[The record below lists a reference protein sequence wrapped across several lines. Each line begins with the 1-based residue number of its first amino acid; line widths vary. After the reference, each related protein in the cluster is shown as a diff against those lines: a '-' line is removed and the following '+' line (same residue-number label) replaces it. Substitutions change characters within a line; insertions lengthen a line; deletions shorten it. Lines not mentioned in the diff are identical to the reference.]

1 MNEYNMKLINNCC
14 KHTHTHKFSDH
25 QHLNKKQQ
33 ISLGFVMRYHEIRR
47 HLKRLAS
54 WSDINNLSPQ
64 VPTLS
69 TCYALR
75 IWFYCR
81 AKGPSE
87 ATRRVGLKL
96 HNGNPWR
103 IQDPNKGQWWVYI
116 DWSVSVW
123 ILYFALMLVYLS
135 SLYELGLICN
145 MWRIGKDE
153 HYIFSTCRLESSLP
167 LLIKQHFATPLASW
181 LERQKLIQG
190 SLWHPAL
197 PRWLVLSA
205 MTTSQL
211 SKVWA
216 KNSEWLRNQLASWLQ
231 LLQLDSWLGQTTN
244 ICQTPHLLEEF
255 ALWSL
260 RLRIW
265 SALNELE
272 PPWVCQPS
280 QWNWPQ
286 AQLA

>member
-1 MNEYNMKLINNCC
+1 
-14 KHTHTHKFSDH
+14 
-25 QHLNKKQQ
+25 
-33 ISLGFVMRYHEIRR
+33 MR
-47 HLKRLAS
+47 
-54 WSDINNLSPQ
+54 
-64 VPTLS
+64 
-69 TCYALR
+69 
-75 IWFYCR
+75 
-81 AKGPSE
+81 
-87 ATRRVGLKL
+87 
-96 HNGNPWR
+96 
-103 IQDPNKGQWWVYI
+103 
-116 DWSVSVW
+116 SVDDTSSVW
-123 ILYFALMLVYLS
+123 LPGRTSTICHLRSPPYQLVMLWGSDLLQGQGAIRSHQQSWPEAPQWKFMAESRTPTKVNGGSILIDLCLCESYILFMLVYLS
-135 SLYELGLICN
+135 SLYELGLICK
-145 MWRIGKDE
+145 MWRFGKDE

-181 LERQKLIQG
+181 LERRKLIQG